1 MTTATPRSFPP
12 GAILPLFVL
21 AAACEARVMNGG
33 EQVDDMA
40 PTVEFVNSRS
50 PADGEGLPPFSGAV
64 WVDNTFY
71 VSGMLG
77 LEGGQVPETA
87 EQEAA
92 NVLDAI
98 KAVLEGEGLT
108 MDDLVV
114 VQVFA
119 SDVGDYAAFNSVYR
133 TYFTSQFP
141 ARAFLGSGTLL
152 FGARFEVMG
161 TAVRR

>member
-1 MTTATPRSFPP
+1 MHDTEAMHE
-12 GAILPLFVL
+12 
-21 AAACEARVMNGG
+21 AARAV
-33 EQVDDMA
+33 Q
-40 PTVEFVNSRS
+40 FVNPRA
-50 PADGEGLPPFSGAV
+50 PADGEGLPPFRGAV

-114 VQVFA
+114 VQVYA
-119 SDVGDYAAFNSVYR
+119 SDVADYAAFNDVYR
-133 TYFTSQFP
+133 TYFTSEFP

>member
-1 MTTATPRSFPP
+1 MIPATPCNRPF
-12 GAILPLFVL
+12 AALAAPLLVL
-21 AAACEARVMNGG
+21 AAACQPTDKPA
-33 EQVDDMA
+33 DDQMHDAA
-40 PTVEFVNSRS
+40 PTVQFVNPRT
-50 PADGEGLPPFSGAV
+50 PADGEVPPFSGAV

-77 LEGGQVPETA
+77 LEDGEVPETA

-92 NVLDAI
+92 NVLDNI

-119 SDVGDYAAFNSVYR
+119 SDVADYGAFNGVYR
-133 TYFTSQFP
+133 TYFTSEYP
-141 ARAFLGSGTLL
+141 ARAFLGSGPLL

>member
-1 MTTATPRSFPP
+1 MTPATPCYRPS
-12 GAILPLFVL
+12 AALAATLLVL
-21 AAACEARVMNGG
+21 AAACDSGNMPADGQMP
-33 EQVDDMA
+33 DAA
-40 PTVEFVNSRS
+40 PTVEFVNARS
-50 PADGEGLPPFSGAV
+50 ATDGEVLPFSGAV

-87 EQEAA
+87 EQEAT

-119 SDVGDYAAFNSVYR
+119 SDVADYDAFNSVYR
-133 TYFTSQFP
+133 TYFTGEFP

-152 FGARFEVMG
+152 FNARFEVMG